1 MTNDVNKFIN
11 DFKDSKISKI
21 EIFEAFE
28 YDVFTLEEQKYIF
41 DNLKT
46 KQKCQLYNTI
56 SVEAR
61 NKYCEYLDA
70 LEPVINDK
78 GKKVVY
84 FDEFMSSIRS
94 QAVKDAKIMEQQL
107 LDNGMCTRDWSIE
120 QIKEL
125 YTFNESGALSTIPG
139 TPKEYYEFGNPR
151 YNVNIDKDGD
161 VSVTQYSIEGHHMKN
176 VSENNALA
184 GDWRNIQFLERSGE
198 HFDAHAK
205 NFSNQTIAFY
215 DGKNYVGVTYKAP
228 RVENGV
234 YIEGGYEANGKAYR
248 FDDSEDVKKF
258 VEITPSDSNYSQ
270 IMNEIQ
276 EY

>member
-1 MTNDVNKFIN
+1 M
-11 DFKDSKISKI
+11 
-21 EIFEAFE
+21 
-28 YDVFTLEEQKYIF
+28 
-41 DNLKT
+41 KT

-151 YNVNIDKDGD
+151 YNFSYLGMISQLRIVAENQFNNTAQSNSALYDFITNIK
-161 VSVTQYSIEGHHMKN
+161 SISLEA
-176 VSENNALA
+176 SES
-184 GDWRNIQFLERSGE
+184 NISRIW
-198 HFDAHAK
+198 
-205 NFSNQTIAFY
+205 NISN
-215 DGKNYVGVTYKAP
+215 
-228 RVENGV
+228 
-234 YIEGGYEANGKAYR
+234 
-248 FDDSEDVKKF
+248 S
-258 VEITPSDSNYSQ
+258 YSQ
-270 IMNEIQ
+270 IHCNPWYNGHSVKI
-276 EY
+276 EYR

>member
-120 QIKEL
+120 QIRDMYNFTGKGDYSSTTSSAHQ
-125 YTFNESGALSTIPG
+125 YTPFGDY
-139 TPKEYYEFGNPR
+139 EYT
-151 YNVNIDKDGD
+151 
-161 VSVTQYSIEGHHMKN
+161 VSVTEKGKVSVNIKTVAGHHMMAVKDFP
-176 VSENNALA
+176 EYMAD
-184 GDWRNIQFLERSGE
+184 GKTIQFLEVDE
-198 HFDAHAK
+198 HLDAHGGFNPNA
-205 NFSNQTIAFY
+205 TLAFY
-215 DGKNYVGVTYKAP
+215 DGENYIGIKYNDPYINEFGEYVAGEFVGD
-228 RVENGV
+228 
-234 YIEGGYEANGKAYR
+234 GKMY
-248 FDDSEDVKKF
+248 KF
-258 VEITPSDSNYSQ
+258 VAETGSG
-270 IMNEIQ
+270 
-276 EY
+276 